1 MTSLVTGAA
10 GYLGSH
16 VARVLAEA
24 GERPRVLVRPGD
36 HLAALDGFDYELYR
50 GDLADRASL
59 APALT
64 GVDRVFNCAARTG
77 PWGPMDEY
85 RRSNVL
91 GLETLVRAALAAGVR
106 RIVHVSSITVH
117 GNDVGGSADE
127 RAPFR
132 DERNPYSRTKVAGE
146 QLLQRLVREGAA
158 PVTIVRPGWIYG
170 PGDQASFGRLAQRI
184 DDGNMAV
191 VGRGDNHLPLIYV
204 RDAARGVVLASE
216 SEHAD
221 GRAYLLVNDES
232 VTQRRFLAAI
242 AAELGVPEPARHLPY
257 RLALAAGAAAEATWG
272 LACRGGPPPLMRYG
286 VQLLGGENR
295 FVISRARHEL
305 GFGPIVDVA
314 AGVREAVRWYRSGR
328 APEAIVPV
336 AA

>member
-1 MTSLVTGAA
+1 VTSLVTGAA
-10 GYLGSH
+10 GFLGSH
-16 VARVLAEA
+16 VARLLADA
-24 GERPRVLVRPGD
+24 GERPRVLVRPGEGV
-36 HLAALDGFDYELYR
+36 AALDGCDCELYR
-50 GDLADRASL
+50 GDLSDRASL
-59 APALT
+59 LPALS

-77 PWGPMDEY
+77 PWGAMTDYE
-85 RRSNVL
+85 RSNVV

-106 RIVHVSSITVH
+106 RVVHVSSITVH

-127 RAPFR
+127 STPFR

-146 QLLQRLVREGAA
+146 QLLQRLVREAAA

-184 DDGNMAV
+184 EDGRMGV
-191 VGRGDNHLPLIYV
+191 VGHGDNHLPLIYV
-204 RDAARGVVLASE
+204 RDAARGVVLAGE

-221 GRAYLLVNDES
+221 GRAYLLVNDEP
-232 VTQRRFLAAI
+232 VTQRDYLAAI

-272 LACRGGPPPLMRYG
+272 LVCRGEPPPLMRYG
-286 VQLLGGENR
+286 IQLLGGENR
-295 FVISRARHEL
+295 FVISRARDEL
-305 GFGPIVDVA
+305 GFDPLVDVA
-314 AGVREAVRWYRSGR
+314 AGVREAVHWYRSGR
-328 APEAIVPV
+328 AREPLVRV